1 MGSQVAQAASTD
13 VPRRLGRRPVLDGIR
28 GIAILLVMLM
38 HTQILANGY
47 AGVDV
52 FFGLSGFLITTLLL
66 EERDRTGRISLRG
79 FYERRA
85 RRLLP
90 ALGLLLLACVL
101 VNALLYT
108 LVGWPLGDKLLTT
121 SL

>member
-13 VPRRLGRRPVLDGIR
+13 VSRRLGRRPVLEGIR

-47 AGVDV
+47 AGVHV
-52 FFGLSGFLITTLLL
+52 FFGLSGFLITTMLL
-66 EERDRTGRISLRG
+66 EDQRSAGRSSLRA
-79 FYERRA
+79 FYERSA

-90 ALGLLLLACVL
+90 ALGVLLLACVL
-101 VNALLYT
+101 VNSLLYT
-108 LVGWPLGDKLLTT
+108 LVGWPLGDK
-121 SL
+121 